1 MTQANRGNALL
12 GVGIVL
18 AVAWCAVVA
27 IAIPSDR
34 GLRAFGWLFIGLG
47 FALVVFARL
56 ASRNV
61 QRAAGRFPRSWRVE
75 SFWESVGSDRLTL
88 FHIIIGT
95 ILVATGGIVIFKCT

>member
-18 AVAWCAVVA
+18 AVAWCAVVG
-27 IAIPSDR
+27 IAIPSDP

-47 FALVVFARL
+47 LALAVFARQ

-61 QRAAGRFPRSWRVE
+61 LRAAGRFPQSWRVV
-75 SFWESVGSDRLTL
+75 SFWESLGDDRLTL
-88 FHIIIGT
+88 FHIIAGIS
-95 ILVATGGIVIFKCT
+95 LVATGGIIILKCT